1 MQTHIHSKIAS
12 CIASPFG
19 ELVLGNGSIWET
31 ITFFARLS
39 VSNLL
44 YASVLLFN
52 SVCSYFCALI
62 FMYLCNVTRV
72 SILSGTKVRE
82 LP

>member
-1 MQTHIHSKIAS
+1 MGNDNIFCT
-12 CIASPFG
+12 
-19 ELVLGNGSIWET
+19 LVCFQL
-31 ITFFARLS
+31 ALRKCP
-39 VSNLL
+39 V
-44 YASVLLFN
+44 FN

-62 FMYLCNVTRV
+62 FTYLCNVTRV